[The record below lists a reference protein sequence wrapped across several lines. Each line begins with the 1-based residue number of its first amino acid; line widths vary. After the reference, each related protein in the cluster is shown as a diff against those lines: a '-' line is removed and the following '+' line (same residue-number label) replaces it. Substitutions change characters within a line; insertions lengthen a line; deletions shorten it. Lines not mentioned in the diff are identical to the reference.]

1 MRSSERSKTSDGAD
15 FRVSSI
21 VGREVLPAWG
31 DAWTVVQQDR
41 DVDAHDGDD
50 AAAVQV
56 HHEEVLEVEGT
67 NLVVHNLYQT
77 KGKHQQD

>member
-1 MRSSERSKTSDGAD
+1 MRSSERPKTSDGAD
-15 FRVSSI
+15 FRVSGI
-21 VGREVLPAWG
+21 VGREVLTAWG

>member
-15 FRVSSI
+15 LRVSGI
-21 VGREVLPAWG
+21 VGREILTAWG